1 MDSVDV
7 VMAEADAMSLDCWE
21 SLVGCRDNAQI
32 LDEWLERGFV
42 ENLKAED
49 DLYLRRPYLLPH
61 VMR

>member
-1 MDSVDV
+1 
-7 VMAEADAMSLDCWE
+7 MAEADAMSLDCWE